1 MYNEMNEQNLIPNS
15 QRTPEQ
21 LREQTRKG
29 GIASGKAR
37 LRKKHGKELV
47 RALLALPPNDPRII
61 AQLEALGLN
70 AKDITNEVAMHA
82 RQIEKAQKTADTK
95 AYNAVNKIAGY
106 VEEDAAA
113 KATVVINVTPAEK
126 AAADKWAK

>member
-1 MYNEMNEQNLIPNS
+1 MNEQNLIPFS
-15 QRTPEQ
+15 QRSKSEA
-21 LREQTRKG
+21 REIGAKG
-29 GIASGKAR
+29 GRNSGKAR

-47 RALLALPPNDPRII
+47 RALLSLPEKDPRII

-70 AKDITNEVAMHA
+70 AKDITNEVSMHA
-82 RQIEKAQKTADTK
+82 RQIEKAKKTADTK
-95 AYNAVNKIAGY
+95 AYNAVNKMAGFI
-106 VEEDAAA
+106 EEDAAA

>member
-1 MYNEMNEQNLIPNS
+1 MNEQNLIPNS

-61 AQLEALGLN
+61 AQLEALGLS

>member
-1 MYNEMNEQNLIPNS
+1 MNEQNLIPNS

>member
-1 MYNEMNEQNLIPNS
+1 MNEQNLIPNS

-106 VEEDAAA
+106 LEDEAAN
-113 KATVVINVTPAEK
+113 KPTVVINVTPAEK